1 MVFVSGVVWS
11 GFGLLVVG
19 LLGYLVVFGR
29 IESLIWFFGVDFV
42 GAGLH
47 AGLVTAGTYRKSPG
61 TT

>member
-42 GAGLH
+42 GAGL
-47 AGLVTAGTYRKSPG
+47 VTAGTYRKSPG